1 MSLLTP
7 EFGLVFWMLLCFLTV
22 LFLLGKFG
30 WPVIINMINK
40 RGDYIEESLKAAH
53 EANERLQN
61 IKVEG
66 EKILAEAKNEQIN
79 ILKEAVK
86 VKEQIISDA
95 KNQAQ
100 VEAGKIIENAKVTI
114 QQEKE
119 NAIKD
124 IRAQVAELS
133 ISIAEKVLYREL
145 ADEKAQIALIDKL
158 LDEVNI
164 AKS

>member
-7 EFGLVFWMLLCFLTV
+7 DFGLVFWMLLCFLTV
-22 LFLLGKFG
+22 LFILGKYG
-30 WPVIINMINK
+30 WPVILNMINK

-61 IKVEG
+61 IKAEG

-79 ILKEAVK
+79 ILKEATK

-100 VEAGKIIENAKVTI
+100 VEAGKMIEDAKVNI

-119 NAIKD
+119 NAIRD
-124 IRAQVAELS
+124 IRSQVAELS

-145 ADEKAQIALIDKL
+145 ADEKSQSELIDKL

-164 AKS
+164 AKP

>member
-22 LFLLGKFG
+22 LFILGRYG
-30 WPVIINMINK
+30 WPVIIRMINK

-61 IKVEG
+61 IKTEG
-66 EKILAEAKNEQIN
+66 EKILAEAKNEHIN
-79 ILKEAVK
+79 ILKEAAK

-100 VEAGKIIENAKVTI
+100 VEAGKIIENARVTI

-145 ADEKAQIALIDKL
+145 ADEQSQIELIDKL

-164 AKS
+164 AKP

>member
-7 EFGLVFWMLLCFLTV
+7 DFGLVFWMLLCFLTV
-22 LFLLGKFG
+22 LFILGKYG

-61 IKVEG
+61 IKAEG

-79 ILKEAVK
+79 ILREAAK

-100 VEAGKIIENAKVTI
+100 VEAGKIIDDAKVNI

-119 NAIKD
+119 NAIRD
-124 IRAQVAELS
+124 IRSQVAELS

-145 ADEKAQIALIDKL
+145 ADEKSQSELIDKL

-164 AKS
+164 AKP

>member
-7 EFGLVFWMLLCFLTV
+7 DPGLVFWMLLCFLTV
-22 LFLLGKFG
+22 LFILGKYG
-30 WPVIINMINK
+30 WPIIIKMINK
-40 RGDYIEESLKAAH
+40 RGDYIEESLKAAN
-53 EANERLQN
+53 EANVRLQN
-61 IKVEG
+61 IKAEG
-66 EKILAEAKNEQIN
+66 EKILAEAKNEHIN

-86 VKEQIISDA
+86 IKEQIISDA

-100 VEAGKIIENAKVTI
+100 AEAGKIIESAKVTI

-124 IRAQVAELS
+124 IRSQVAELS
-133 ISIAEKVLYREL
+133 ISIAEKVLFREL
-145 ADEKAQIALIDKL
+145 ADEKSQIELIDRL

-164 AKS
+164 AKP